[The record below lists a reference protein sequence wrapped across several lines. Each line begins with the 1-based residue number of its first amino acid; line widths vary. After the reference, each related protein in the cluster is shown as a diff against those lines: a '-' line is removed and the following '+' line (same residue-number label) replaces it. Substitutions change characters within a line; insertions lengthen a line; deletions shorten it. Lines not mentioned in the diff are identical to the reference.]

1 MLNENQLDALKELC
15 NIGSGSAATVLS
27 GFLKRD
33 LRIEVP
39 RILAGPEAVAKLA
52 PSAEWLYISH
62 LIGGP
67 IGGRL
72 VVCVRQSDA
81 ERMVK
86 VLLGSVAADW
96 RQDDNSMSAVR
107 EVSNILTSYFL
118 SVLGQFFKQ
127 VLVPGVPVVLSA
139 DSESL
144 QAALSEAE
152 ESILVETSFKEK
164 GGEAVWYLLVQP
176 EPDAITAALDGLLKR
191 TA

>member
-1 MLNENQLDALKELC
+1 MLNEKQIDALKELC

-33 LRIEVP
+33 LRMEVP
-39 RILAGPEAVAKLA
+39 RILAGAEALAKVA
-52 PSAEWLYISH
+52 PSADWIYIAH
-62 LIGGP
+62 AIGGP

-81 ERMVK
+81 ERMVG
-86 VLLGSVAADW
+86 VLLGAVPKNW
-96 RQDDNSMSAVR
+96 RHDDNAMSAVR

-127 VLVPGVPVVLSA
+127 VLVPGVPEVLPPTP
-139 DSESL
+139 E
-144 QAALSEAE
+144 ALGAVLPGGPG
-152 ESILVETSFKEK
+152 ILVETSFKEK

-176 EPDAITAALDGLLKR
+176 EPAAMRAALDGLLQR
-191 TA
+191 R